1 MNQATAEKPLDE
13 IKQGTSQ
20 MQQDSASNPLP
31 TTGNTPETPTPRDN
45 PQTGPQ
51 SGPASGNGG
60 QNNASQTGSAED
72 QPNLDLI
79 MKIPVDVQVILGTTK
94 MPVSKLM
101 KLGRNAVIAL
111 DRQVG
116 DAIDVVVNGRI
127 VARGEVVLMEDDS
140 SRFGISLTEIVD
152 PNAPEE

>member
-51 SGPASGNGG
+51 TGKPGLHLEMGVRKTPARPVRQKTSP
-60 QNNASQTGSAED
+60 T
-72 QPNLDLI
+72 LI
-79 MKIPVDVQVILGTTK
+79 
-94 MPVSKLM
+94 
-101 KLGRNAVIAL
+101 
-111 DRQVG
+111 
-116 DAIDVVVNGRI
+116 
-127 VARGEVVLMEDDS
+127 
-140 SRFGISLTEIVD
+140 
-152 PNAPEE
+152 